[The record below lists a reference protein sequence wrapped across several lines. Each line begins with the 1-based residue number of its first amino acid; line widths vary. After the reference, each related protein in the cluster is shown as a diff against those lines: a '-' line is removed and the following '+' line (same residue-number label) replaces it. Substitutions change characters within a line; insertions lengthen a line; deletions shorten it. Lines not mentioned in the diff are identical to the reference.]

1 MNSLHVKRNDMVVVL
16 SGADRGKIAKVL
28 ATFPREATGARRGR
42 QPHSQGAAK
51 DPEQSEG
58 RDHREGGTHPRLPGD
73 GAGTVRTASQETVRR
88 DGRRERVVELMPQLY
103 EHYKKGV
110 VEQLMKN
117 GRYTNRMQ
125 VPKVEKVVVNMG
137 INSNHEKDVL
147 TEAQQELATITGQKA
162 VVTKAKK
169 SISNFKVRKDMPV
182 GAKVTLR
189 GARMYEFLERFFNA
203 ALPRIRDFRGV
214 NPRGFDGRG
223 SYTMGVRDQTI
234 FPEVELDKIKHNLGM
249 DVTIVTTASTD
260 AEAKEL
266 LKLLGM
272 PFSS

>member
-1 MNSLHVKRNDMVVVL
+1 
-16 SGADRGKIAKVL
+16 
-28 ATFPREATGARRGR
+28 
-42 QPHSQGAAK
+42 
-51 DPEQSEG
+51 
-58 RDHREGGTHPRLPGD
+58 
-73 GAGTVRTASQETVRR
+73 
-88 DGRRERVVELMPQLY
+88 MPQLY
-103 EHYKKGV
+103 EHYKKDV
-110 VEQLMKN
+110 VEQLLK
-117 GRYTNRMQ
+117 GGKYTNRMQ
-125 VPKVEKVVVNMG
+125 VPKVEKVVLNMG
-137 INSNHEKDVL
+137 INSNHDKDVL
-147 TEAQQELATITGQKA
+147 TEAQQDLAMITGQKSL
-162 VVTKAKK
+162 VTKAKK
-169 SISNFKVRKDMPV
+169 SISNFKVRQDMPV

-214 NPRGFDGRG
+214 NSRGFDGRG
-223 SYTMGVRDQTI
+223 SYTMGVKDQTI